1 MGSGQTI
8 FVFRGAIDASDWRI
22 LNDGVM
28 GGLSSSS
35 FHISPSGG
43 AVFSGNV
50 SLDNGGGFA
59 SVRSPPIGQ
68 DLSPRDSFVL
78 RICGDG
84 HRFKVNVRTE
94 SGFDTPT
101 YQCAFE
107 TQAGEWEECRLPFA
121 AFVPT
126 FRGRALTGVP
136 ALNAAQV
143 RSVGFLIANKQNGP
157 FRLEIDWVKV
167 SGSNCTLRQIP
178 RSSTD

>member
-8 FVFRGAIDASDWRI
+8 FVFRGAIDGCDWQL

-35 FHISPSGG
+35 FQISPGGG

-59 SVRSPPIGQ
+59 SVRSPPLEQ
-68 DLSPRDSFVL
+68 DFSSRDSFRL

-84 HRFKVNVRTE
+84 HRYKFNVRTE
-94 SGFDTPT
+94 SGSNTPT

-121 AFVPT
+121 VFVPT
-126 FRGRALTGVP
+126 FRGRALRGVP
-136 ALNAAQV
+136 ALDAARV
-143 RSVGFLIANKQNGP
+143 RSIGFLIADKQNGP
-157 FRLEIDWVKV
+157 FRLKIDWVKA
-167 SGSNCTLRQIP
+167 S
-178 RSSTD
+178 

>member
-8 FVFRGAIDASDWRI
+8 FVFRGAIDASGWQF

-35 FHISPSGG
+35 FRISPSGG
-43 AVFSGNV
+43 AIFSGNV

-59 SVRSPPIGQ
+59 SVRSPSIEQ
-68 DLSPRDSFVL
+68 DFSSRDSFVL

-84 HRFKVNVRTE
+84 HRYKFNVRTE

-121 AFVPT
+121 DFVPT
-126 FRGRALTGVP
+126 FRGRTLTGVP
-136 ALNAAQV
+136 ALNAVRV

-157 FRLEIDWVKV
+157 FRLEIDWVKA
-167 SGSNCTLRQIP
+167 T
-178 RSSTD
+178 

>member
-8 FVFRGAIDASDWRI
+8 FVFREAIDASCWQ
-22 LNDGVM
+22 LFNDGVM

-35 FHISPSGG
+35 FHISPGGG

-59 SVRSPPIGQ
+59 SVRSPPIER
-68 DLSPRDSFVL
+68 DFSSRDSFVL

-84 HRFKVNVRTE
+84 HRFKFNVRTE
-94 SGFDTPT
+94 LGFDTP

-121 AFVPT
+121 IFQPT
-126 FRGRALTGVP
+126 FRGRALSGVP
-136 ALNAAQV
+136 ALNAARI
-143 RSVGFLIANKQNGP
+143 RSIGFLIADKQNGP
-157 FRLEIDWVKV
+157 YRLEIDWVKV
-167 SGSNCTLRQIP
+167 A
-178 RSSTD
+178 

>member
-1 MGSGQTI
+1 MRSGQTI
-8 FVFRGAIDASDWRI
+8 LVFRGSIDASDWQC

-28 GGLSSSS
+28 GGHSRSS
-35 FHISPSGG
+35 FHISPSGA

-50 SLDNGGGFA
+50 SLDNRGGFA
-59 SVRSPPIGQ
+59 SVRSPRIEQ
-68 DLSPRDSFVL
+68 DLSSRDSFAL

-84 HRFKVNVRTE
+84 HRFMFNVRTE

-107 TQAGEWEECRLPFA
+107 TQAGEWEERRLPFA
-121 AFVPT
+121 DFMPT

-143 RSVGFLIANKQNGP
+143 RSVGFLIAGKQNGP
-157 FRLEIDWVKV
+157 FRLEIDWVKA
-167 SGSNCTLRQIP
+167 SGSN
-178 RSSTD
+178 